1 MHFMPR
7 KRKLTKPLPY
17 IKALANQIGAIRK
30 RKPNWD
36 IFQIVGVAQKLLR
49 KNKKWIKYID

>member
-1 MHFMPR
+1 MPR